1 MKAKD
6 FHLSWSACWFIASI
20 SMTLNVRVVAYWIMN
35 EDIWSFLLMI
45 FLFVLAFLSFALGLY
60 RLVHVIIESCQR
72 RRAAITKNSKDS
84 KNADSSEISR

>member
-1 MKAKD
+1 
-6 FHLSWSACWFIASI
+6 
-20 SMTLNVRVVAYWIMN
+20 
-35 EDIWSFLLMI
+35 LMI